1 MVNEL
6 RAIVQG
12 LGGSQTLGRKLSS
25 QDDLREVV
33 RKGFPPAV
41 VEKLMR
47 SSGLTLKEL
56 AEALDLSPRSL
67 QRRRHG
73 GRLARHESDRL
84 YRLARIVA
92 LADEN
97 LGDHERAL
105 RWLKH
110 PNRALGGL
118 VPLDAM
124 DTEVGARQ
132 VENVLGRIAY
142 GGIS

>member
-1 MVNEL
+1 MHRAPFVATIDDRMVNEL

-73 GRLARHESDRL
+73 VASPVMNPTDSTAWLAS
-84 YRLARIVA
+84 
-92 LADEN
+92 
-97 LGDHERAL
+97 
-105 RWLKH
+105 
-110 PNRALGGL
+110 
-118 VPLDAM
+118 
-124 DTEVGARQ
+124 
-132 VENVLGRIAY
+132 
-142 GGIS
+142 